1 MENQNQQSSVP
12 PSNLPSIPTS
22 PPQIDKHTA
31 VWLVILLF
39 LVFPPAALFIIFKE
53 KYYHGWLAIL
63 LWLYAIPLFLTYLV
77 MRISVIPQLENL
89 YKSLNVPNSIPVI
102 NSIIILFMVF
112 LLAQIIFG
120 IILFKKNRLIGY
132 LSKNLLIIALLFFIM
147 DLFVSPGFIIVGIV
161 KPIYNL
167 TSSIGEPT
175 TPKTTQF
182 SPTLIIDET
191 ANWKTYT
198 DIKNEFSIQYPNNWY
213 ISAWPDTRAPHPEF
227 DTVNFGRYKL
237 PSTFQGN
244 EELKKLGYIIEILIK
259 KEDKTLE
266 EIAKS
271 NDETLKNRKGYK
283 RENII
288 FQGLPALK
296 IYNTGFDFPADTV
309 ILIKDK
315 KLYSIGVKYL
325 SDDKEA
331 KEMYRKI
338 LSTFKFTDQNQTID
352 TSNWKTTQKTLS
364 DGTKINF
371 KHPSNWSD
379 DLSYCPTPSEIQG
392 GLTNCVDSAFF
403 DSSAKSLVSE
413 YSSGQSIT
421 VDGKKAIRQIDK
433 TSKGVKAYKV
443 LVFDSKDSPIFALE
457 VYFQVDNPNISASIE
472 KHIKTL
478 DQIFSTLKITTSPTG
493 IVTMPGLNWQTYIN
507 SGFGFSIQYPPD
519 WNLNINGNP
528 NTSLSNNDS
537 VFILPKTPPT
547 GFTPGGTGYLIAI
560 NIILNNSLNAYDYA
574 KKEAY
579 NPQGVSYATINGIQ
593 VVKSGGIQTAH
604 NGGPI
609 IYVQKNSSI
618 IKISSEAVDDNT
630 FNTILSTFKFT
641 D

>member
-338 LSTFKFTDQNQTID
+338 LSTFKFTDQNQTIN
-352 TSNWKTTQKTLS
+352 TSWQLYPQA
-364 DGTKINF
+364 KIIENTELAINYPEGWIVQFKKENISSPDYLANF
-371 KHPSNWSD
+371 RID
-379 DLSYCPTPSEIQG
+379 
-392 GLTNCVDSAFF
+392 F
-403 DSSAKSLVSE
+403 DFLP
-413 YSSGQSIT
+413 SGQQANPES
-421 VDGKKAIRQIDK
+421 VDWMGWGSMHIDVYNAK
-433 TSKGVKAYKV
+433 TDINQWIGSYYA
-443 LVFDSKDSPIFALE
+443 KDK
-457 VYFQVDNPNISASIE
+457 DN
-472 KHIKTL
+472 
-478 DQIFSTLKITTSPTG
+478 
-493 IVTMPGLNWQTYIN
+493 
-507 SGFGFSIQYPPD
+507 
-519 WNLNINGNP
+519 
-528 NTSLSNNDS
+528 
-537 VFILPKTPPT
+537 
-547 GFTPGGTGYLIAI
+547 LIAI
-560 NIILNNSLNAYDYA
+560 KDVNI
-574 KKEAY
+574 
-579 NPQGVSYATINGIQ
+579 
-593 VVKSGGIQTAH
+593 GG
-604 NGGPI
+604 
-609 IYVQKNSSI
+609 K
-618 IKISSEAVDDNT
+618 NT
-630 FNTILSTFKFT
+630 FLISAKPSAPFYGGWISRYVILGSKYSYELGFSQNGKGDFGKIIEEQIFPNMKIN
-641 D
+641 